1 MFGWRTETSG
11 LIEAELREATLK
23 RLAEVLDLPAE
34 DFEPQEAS
42 KQAPSKTA
50 LATRAAPRL
59 STGY

>member
-1 MFGWRTETSG
+1 MFGWRKETSG
-11 LIEAELREATLK
+11 RVEAELREATLK

-50 LATRAAPRL
+50 LATRTAQ
-59 STGY
+59 G